1 LKKAWISGLGMALC
15 LILSGCGQK
24 EEVVVYTAVEEV
36 YCQELFE
43 QRLSLQAV
51 LEWYLRMMG
60 DGASQAER

>member
-1 LKKAWISGLGMALC
+1 MALC